1 MASKQ
6 EMFVKKMQERIER
19 GEFPYGTYLPSERD
33 LATQYKLGRI
43 TIRGGL
49 KLLQEQ
55 HVLQIE
61 STKGYKVIRIPGMP
75 DQTTLNIGGLWCSG
89 HSSDH
94 TYKLYNVASQEA
106 RRRGYTLFLHHALD
120 DSADW
125 AAKLGELLEE
135 DIAGLMLIPTYSPKT
150 GKMTLANH
158 RMILALRQSGIPLV
172 LLDRDFPERDLPSV
186 LNDEY
191 RGGQMVAEH
200 FAALGHKKVVL
211 LARLAKYYISD
222 RRFGGFID
230 RCAELNLDLEII
242 DIPSETPAPQDF
254 FRTFRKNLTEIK
266 KRIADFGATA
276 ILLNAPAG
284 ATESIMRCLEV
295 MDLDFLLYGNTAH
308 PGKRNVWCAERQIQ
322 EISRQG
328 ILMLLDEIH
337 CGGRRPAHQIKLPPV
352 IRKVVET
359 DFKNK

>member
-6 EMFVKKMQERIER
+6 EMFVKQMQERIER

-43 TIRGGL
+43 TVRGGL

-211 LARLAKYYISD
+211 LARPEDYYIAA
-222 RRFGGFID
+222 RRFGGFRD
-230 RCAELNLDLEII
+230 RCSELNLEV
-242 DIPSETPAPQDF
+242 ETVHLHSATLKPKDVLQS
-254 FRTFRKNLTEIK
+254 FRKDYADIK
-266 KRIADFGATA
+266 KQISDFGATA
-276 ILLNAPAG
+276 IMINEANVAEEILLSLAWMN
-284 ATESIMRCLEV
+284 
-295 MDLDFLLYGNTAH
+295 LDFLLYDAAISK
-308 PGKRNVWCAERQIQ
+308 PVQRNVWYAERQIK

-328 ILMLLDEIH
+328 MLMLLDEIH